1 MEGQVDARDG
11 QSPATH
17 RVLRGT
23 KKRRHEESPSWLW
36 LGLIGLVAVAFGYML
51 LVVERADRSAIL
63 LVISWLGWLVEGQAQ
78 RLSR

>member
-1 MEGQVDARDG
+1 
-11 QSPATH
+11 
-17 RVLRGT
+17 
-23 KKRRHEESPSWLW
+23 
-36 LGLIGLVAVAFGYML
+36 ML